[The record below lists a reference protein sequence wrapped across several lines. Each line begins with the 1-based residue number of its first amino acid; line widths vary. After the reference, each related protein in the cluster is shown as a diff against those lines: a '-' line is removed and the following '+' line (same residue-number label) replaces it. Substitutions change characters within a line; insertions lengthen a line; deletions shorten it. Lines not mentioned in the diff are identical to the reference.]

1 MSDAMAIPAEIAS
14 GAAASSDAMRAPGF
28 DGFADLPLMGQ
39 LAASLLLAVVLAAT
53 IGFHPQRPV
62 RARTLEDAEAPRVN
76 VIYATVGAIIGTLVV
91 HYGTLVGFVVFG
103 IGGLMRFRTNTAS
116 AAITGRLLISTLIG
130 LCCGLQLPHIAVV
143 ATVFSFALLALLER
157 RPACR
162 LVVKGLAAEELAA
175 AAGAWRRELDAAG
188 CRVISEE
195 KNFLK
200 PQVAF
205 VFYVAGG
212 EDPDE
217 LAARVEAR
225 IDGAMRGATDWEVG

>member
-1 MSDAMAIPAEIAS
+1 MSS
-14 GAAASSDAMRAPGF
+14 GAALPAEFVGGATSSGASMSAPGF
-28 DGFADLPLMGQ
+28 AGFADLPLMGE
-39 LAASLLLAVVLAAT
+39 LAASLLLAVALAAT
-53 IGFHPQRPV
+53 IGFHPLRQV

-143 ATVFSFALLALLER
+143 ATLFSFALLALLER

-162 LVVKGLAAEELAA
+162 VVVKGLAAEDLAA
-175 AAGAWRRELDAAG
+175 AAAAWRRELEAAG
-188 CRVISEE
+188 CQIGRAHV
-195 KNFLK
+195 
-200 PQVAF
+200 
-205 VFYVAGG
+205 
-212 EDPDE
+212 
-217 LAARVEAR
+217 
-225 IDGAMRGATDWEVG
+225 